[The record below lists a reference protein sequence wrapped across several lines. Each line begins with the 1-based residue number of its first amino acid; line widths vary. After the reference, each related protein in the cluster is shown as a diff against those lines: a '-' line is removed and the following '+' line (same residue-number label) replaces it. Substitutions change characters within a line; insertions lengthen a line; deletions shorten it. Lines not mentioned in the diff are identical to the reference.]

1 LIQAFESL
9 GLAGVSLVLVGTGE
23 TFEACRRYV
32 SNRHLTGVHLLGFR
46 NQAELPRLYAMG
58 DVFVLPSED
67 EPWGLVINEAMCS
80 GLPIVAS
87 ERVGAAAD
95 LVQPGY
101 NGFRF
106 PPGDRPALAQAL
118 RLALK
123 DGAKERMGQAS
134 LEIIRGWGFEEDIVA
149 VRQALG
155 LASRAG
161 RRETTL

>member
-1 LIQAFESL
+1 
-9 GLAGVSLVLVGTGE
+9 
-23 TFEACRRYV
+23 
-32 SNRHLTGVHLLGFR
+32 
-46 NQAELPRLYAMG
+46 MG

-95 LVQPGY
+95 LIQPGY

-106 PPGDRPALAQAL
+106 PPGDLPALTQAL
-118 RLALK
+118 RLALQ
-123 DGAKERMGQAS
+123 DGAKERLGQAS
-134 LEIIRGWGFEEDIVA
+134 LEIIRGWGLEEDIGA

-155 LASRAG
+155 LGQCRPGGS
-161 RRETTL
+161 ETTL

>member
-1 LIQAFESL
+1 MYAY
-9 GLAGVSLVLVGTGE
+9 LAAATGW
-23 TFEACRRYV
+23 TFEYIGQCM
-32 SNRHLTGVHLLGFR
+32 T
-46 NQAELPRLYAMG
+46 LPRLYAMA
-58 DVFVLPSED
+58 DVFVLPSAD
-67 EPWGLVINEAMCS
+67 EPWGLVINEAMGS

-95 LVQPGY
+95 LIRPGY

-106 PPGDRPALAQAL
+106 PPGDRAALAQAL
-118 RLALK
+118 RLALQ
-123 DGAKERMGQAS
+123 DGAKERMGQGS

-161 RRETTL
+161 RSETTL

>member
-1 LIQAFESL
+1 
-9 GLAGVSLVLVGTGE
+9 
-23 TFEACRRYV
+23 
-32 SNRHLTGVHLLGFR
+32 LGFR

-58 DVFVLPSED
+58 DLFVLPSED

-95 LVQPGY
+95 LIQPGY

-106 PPGDRPALAQAL
+106 PPGDIPALTQAL
-118 RLALK
+118 RLALQ
-123 DGAKERMGQAS
+123 DGAKERLGQAS
-134 LEIIRGWGFEEDIVA
+134 LEIIRDWGLEEDIGA

-155 LASRAG
+155 LGQCRPG
-161 RRETTL
+161 RSGTTL

>member
-1 LIQAFESL
+1 
-9 GLAGVSLVLVGTGE
+9 LVGTGE
-23 TFEACRRYV
+23 TFEACRCYV
-32 SNRHLTGVHLLGFR
+32 SDRHLTEVHLLGFR
-46 NQAELPRLYAMG
+46 NQAELPRLYAMA

-67 EPWGLVINEAMCS
+67 EPWGLVINEAMSS

-95 LVQPGY
+95 LIQPGS

-106 PPGDRPALAQAL
+106 PPGDIPALAQAL
-118 RLALK
+118 RLALQ

-134 LEIIRGWGFEEDIVA
+134 LEIIRTWGFEEDIAA

-155 LASRAG
+155 LASRPG
-161 RRETTL
+161 RSETTL

>member
-1 LIQAFESL
+1 
-9 GLAGVSLVLVGTGE
+9 
-23 TFEACRRYV
+23 
-32 SNRHLTGVHLLGFR
+32 LGFR